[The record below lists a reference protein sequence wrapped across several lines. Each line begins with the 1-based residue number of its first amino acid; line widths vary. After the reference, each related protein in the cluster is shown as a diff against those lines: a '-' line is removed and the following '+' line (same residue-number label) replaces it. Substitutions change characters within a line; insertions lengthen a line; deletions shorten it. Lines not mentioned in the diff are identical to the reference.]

1 LEGDWEGG
9 GYSVGSV
16 GAPSGEFLRL
26 WRGGGVFGGV
36 LAQRGGGVFGGVLV
50 GAEGGVGSLVGS
62 WWGLCWC
69 LGGRRGR
76 RQGRKGGPL
85 HFHWPTSRNGSYAV
99 RRNFCA
105 LLLGG
110 VHRSRTRNTRSAW
123 DENKKDDFG
132 VSGGKFELNLRV
144 QILTPK
150 LTRQYSHVVGRPYCM
165 GNAVSTQPLKIP
177 TRGRSVG
184 TR

>member
-1 LEGDWEGG
+1 MHHLG
-9 GYSVGSV
+9 
-16 GAPSGEFLRL
+16 
-26 WRGGGVFGGV
+26 FGG
-36 LAQRGGGVFGGVLV
+36 LGVDLGVDL
-50 GAEGGVGSLVGS
+50 GAEGGVGYLVGS

-85 HFHWPTSRNGSYAV
+85 HFHRPTSRNGSCAV
-99 RRNFCA
+99 SRNFCA

-123 DENKKDDFG
+123 DENEKDEFG
-132 VSGGKFELNLRV
+132 VSGENGDWNVRV
-144 QILTPK
+144 QILTQK
-150 LTRQYSHVVGRPYCM
+150 LTRQSSHVVGRPYCM